1 MSFVVDDYRRGEAGA
16 RVAVAAASWSKRQ
29 AFFTLAGLS
38 IVFVTSTVWLPPD
51 EPTFV
56 LCPFRFL
63 TGLPCPGCGMT
74 RAFCHLAHGHFVS
87 ALQFNPFSFFVFLAA
102 IIAWL
107 KAAAVLFDLQALRAK
122 LSVLRFSQ
130 RAGKFAL
137 MLVVIWWIT
146 RLAGDF

>member
-1 MSFVVDDYRRGEAGA
+1 MSFVVDYRRGEASVA
-16 RVAVAAASWSKRQ
+16 TAARRVASSKHR

-38 IVFVTSTVWLPPD
+38 IVFITSAVWLPPD

-56 LCPFRFL
+56 LCPVRFL

-74 RAFCHLAHGHFVS
+74 RAFCHLAHGHFIS

-122 LSVLRFSQ
+122 LSVLRFSP

-137 MLVVIWWIT
+137 MLVVVWWIA